1 MMWCKITGAIALVS
15 LLSIGVANADT
26 PDDKFISLVQAQG
39 ITGDRGQLIADGHAA
54 CDGYGSL
61 AFVGQVSALM
71 GRGMSNTQ
79 ATGLQLAG
87 LKTYCPEK
95 IAGLPVP

>member
-1 MMWCKITGAIALVS
+1 MWRKIISVLVLAS
-15 LLSIGVANADT
+15 SISGGVANADSL
-26 PDDKFISLVQAQG
+26 DDKFISLVQAQG
-39 ITGDRGQLIADGHAA
+39 VTGDRGQLIADGHAA

-71 GRGMSNTQ
+71 GRGMSNVQ

>member
-1 MMWCKITGAIALVS
+1 MMWRDIIGILALTSSVS
-15 LLSIGVANADT
+15 MGTAHADT
-26 PDDKFISLVQAQG
+26 LDDKFISLVQAQG

-87 LKTYCPEK
+87 LKAYCPEK
-95 IAGLPVP
+95 IAGLPLP